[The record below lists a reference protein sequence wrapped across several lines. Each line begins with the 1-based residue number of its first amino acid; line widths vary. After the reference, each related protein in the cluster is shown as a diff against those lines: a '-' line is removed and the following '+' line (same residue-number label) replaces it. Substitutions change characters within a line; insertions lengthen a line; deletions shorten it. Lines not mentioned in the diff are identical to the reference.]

1 LRSEV
6 TQSLIIID
14 ISMVIVKSVIYLN
27 HETKLQPNILLLL
40 KQALIL
46 ELARLRQMFMENVS
60 GYKALGNC

>member
-1 LRSEV
+1 
-6 TQSLIIID
+6 
-14 ISMVIVKSVIYLN
+14 MVIVKSVIYLN